1 MQKIT
6 TASSHPLFDV
16 AVTRRI
22 EKIASITL
30 PPHTLMQRAGL
41 AVARLALALAPHAQC
56 IWIACGP
63 GNNGGDG
70 FEAAMQLHQWGKRVV
85 VTWTGAGEKG
95 LPPDAETARK
105 AALAAGVSVAKEP
118 PPDFD
123 FCIDALLGIGSTLDP
138 AREGSAHIQHWLRL
152 MAQSSAPCLAVDLPS
167 GLNAD
172 TGATAAMHSGAACS
186 HINWPGQR
194 FTLSLLTLKPGL
206 FTFEGRDSAGEV
218 WFDDLGVDVPATE
231 PPGAWLLGADSVATP
246 QRLHSAHKGSFGD
259 VAVVGGESTSSSHMA
274 GAALLAAR
282 AALHAGAGRVFV
294 ALLGHIHSSCLTVDT
309 SQPELMFRSFEELD
323 LRKQV
328 VVCGCGGG
336 EAVKAVL
343 PKVLSTAA
351 RLVLD
356 ADALNAIANDTQLQ
370 TLLKAR
376 AARVDSVYATV
387 LTPHPLEAARMLQ
400 TSAAHIQSDR
410 LKAAAQLAE
419 LYQAVV
425 VLKGSGSVIAAPGQT
440 SRINSSG
447 NALLATA
454 GTGDALAGMVG
465 AALAKGLSAFDA
477 ACSSVFNH
485 GRIAD
490 EWVQTHPG
498 EALTA
503 SKLAASIQ
511 ASTINPICSAM
522 MSAMADKSIPP
533 TDGIT
538 RRKGASNGSVNR
550 PSKA

>member
-6 TASSHPLFDV
+6 TASSQPLFDV
-16 AVTRRI
+16 AATRRI
-22 EKIASITL
+22 EELAAMTL

-41 AVARLALALAPHAQC
+41 AVARLAMAIAPHAQC
-56 IWIACGP
+56 IWVACGP

-70 FEAAMQLHQWGKRVV
+70 FEAAMHLHQWGKRVV
-85 VTWTGAGEKG
+85 VTWTGAGKNG
-95 LPPDAETARK
+95 LPPDAEAARK
-105 AALAAGVSVAKEP
+105 RAMAAGVTFADTP
-118 PPDFD
+118 PPNFD
-123 FCIDALLGIGSTLDP
+123 FCIDALLGIGSTLDL
-138 AREGSAHIQHWLRL
+138 ARGGSAPIQHWLTL

-172 TGATAAMHSGAACS
+172 TGATIAIHSGALCE
-186 HINWPGQR
+186 HIHWPGPR
-194 FTLSLLTLKPGL
+194 FTLSLLTLKSGL

-231 PPGAWLLGADSVATP
+231 PPSAWLLGADSVVTP

-259 VAVVGGESTSSSHMA
+259 VAVVGGESTISSHMA

-282 AALHAGAGRVFV
+282 AALHAGAGRVYV
-294 ALLGHIHSSCLTVDT
+294 ALLDSVHSNRLTVDT
-309 SQPELMFRSFEELD
+309 NQPELMFRCFEKID
-323 LRKQV
+323 LRAQV

-336 EAVKAVL
+336 EAVKAVM
-343 PKVLSTAA
+343 PEVLSTASQ
-351 RLVLD
+351 LVLD
-356 ADALNAIANDTQLQ
+356 ADALSAIANDTQLQ

-376 AARVDSVYATV
+376 AARNFATV
-387 LTPHPLEAARMLQ
+387 LTPHPLEAARLLQ
-400 TSAAHIQSDR
+400 TSTAQIQSDR
-410 LKAAAQLAE
+410 LKAATQLAE

-425 VLKGSGSVIAAPGQT
+425 VLKGSGSVIVAPGQT

-454 GTGDALAGMVG
+454 GTGDVLAGMVG
-465 AALAKGLSAFDA
+465 ASLARGRQAFDA
-477 ACSSVFNH
+477 ACSAVFNH

-490 EWVQTHPG
+490 EWGQTHAG

-511 ASTINPICSAM
+511 ASTINPI
-522 MSAMADKSIPP
+522 
-533 TDGIT
+533 
-538 RRKGASNGSVNR
+538 
-550 PSKA
+550 

>member
-6 TASSHPLFDV
+6 TASSQPLFDV

-22 EKIASITL
+22 EKIASMTL

-41 AVARLALALAPHAQC
+41 AVARLAIAIAPHAQC

-70 FEAAMQLHQWGKRVV
+70 FQAAMHLHQWGKKVV
-85 VTWTGAGEKG
+85 VTWAGTGERN
-95 LPPDAETARK
+95 LPPDAEIARK
-105 AALAAGVSVAKEP
+105 GALAAGVCFTSEAP
-118 PPDFD
+118 TDFD
-123 FCIDALLGIGSTLDP
+123 FCIDAILGIGSTLDP
-138 AREGSAHIQHWLRL
+138 ARDGTAPIQHWLRL
-152 MAQSSAPCLAVDLPS
+152 MARSSAPCLAVDLPS

-172 TGATAAMHSGAACS
+172 TGALQAINSGANYTGSSWSGA
-186 HINWPGQR
+186 R

-218 WFDDLGVDVPATE
+218 WFDDLSVDIPNTE
-231 PPGAWLLGADSVATP
+231 PPSAWLLGADSVATRRR
-246 QRLHSAHKGSFGD
+246 QHNAHKGSFGD
-259 VAVVGGESTSSSHMA
+259 VAVLGGESTVSSHMA
-274 GAALLAAR
+274 GAPLLAAS

-294 ALLGHIHSSCLTVDT
+294 SLLGDSCLTVDT
-309 SQPELMFRSFEELD
+309 NQPELMFRSPDALD
-323 LRKQV
+323 LRHQV

-336 EAVKAVL
+336 EAIKAVL
-343 PKVLSTAA
+343 PRVLSATS

-356 ADALNAIANDTQLQ
+356 ADALNAISDDSQLQ

-376 AARVDSVYATV
+376 AARGYATV
-387 LTPHPLEAARMLQ
+387 LTPHPLEAARLLQ
-400 TSAAHIQSDR
+400 TSTASIQSDR
-410 LKAAAQLAE
+410 LNAASQLAR

-454 GTGDALAGMVG
+454 GTGDVLAGMVG
-465 AALAKGLSAFDA
+465 ASLAVGLQAFDA
-477 ACSSVFNH
+477 ACRSVFIH

-490 EWVQTHPG
+490 EWEQTHPG

-511 ASTINPICSAM
+511 ANTINPI
-522 MSAMADKSIPP
+522 
-533 TDGIT
+533 
-538 RRKGASNGSVNR
+538 
-550 PSKA
+550 